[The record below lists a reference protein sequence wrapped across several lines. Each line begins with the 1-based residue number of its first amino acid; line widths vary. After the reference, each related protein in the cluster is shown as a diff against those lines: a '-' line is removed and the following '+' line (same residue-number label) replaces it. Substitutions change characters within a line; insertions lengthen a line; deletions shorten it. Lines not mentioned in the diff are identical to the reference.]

1 MEKYTESMISK
12 ALSVA
17 YDKAIN
23 GFEVQGFKILDSSF
37 DLARDYSNPD
47 RSVKKNATSLI
58 NWQCTKAGVSGFAT
72 SFGGFAAMAVGVPAN
87 ITSVLYVQ
95 LRMIA
100 AIAIMAGYDP
110 RQDQVQT
117 LAYTC
122 LLGSAAGEVIKKEV
136 GVKIAEKLSENFIK
150 KNISRAMTT
159 KINQRVGFR
168 LITKAGSKGVLN
180 ITKMIPVVGAVFG
193 ASFDI
198 VTTKTIGATAK
209 KIFIDGKVS

>member
-1 MEKYTESMISK
+1 MEKYTESMIRK

-72 SFGGFAAMAVGVPAN
+72 SLGGFASMAVGIPAN
-87 ITSVLYVQ
+87 VTSVLYIQ
-95 LRMIA
+95 LRMIV

-110 RQDQVQT
+110 HNDKVQT
-117 LAYTC
+117 FAYAC
-122 LLGSAAGEVIKKEV
+122 LLGNSAGNVLKEV
-136 GVKIAEKLSENFIK
+136 GMEITEKLTSNYIK
-150 KNISRAMTT
+150 KNVTREMLK
-159 KINQRVGFR
+159 KINDAIVPR
-168 LITKAGSKGVLN
+168 LITKAGSKGIINL
-180 ITKMIPVVGAVFG
+180 TKTVPVISGIFG
-193 ASFDI
+193 ASFDVI
-198 VTTKTIGATAK
+198 TTKGIGAAAK
-209 KIFIDGKVS
+209 KMFIDGKI